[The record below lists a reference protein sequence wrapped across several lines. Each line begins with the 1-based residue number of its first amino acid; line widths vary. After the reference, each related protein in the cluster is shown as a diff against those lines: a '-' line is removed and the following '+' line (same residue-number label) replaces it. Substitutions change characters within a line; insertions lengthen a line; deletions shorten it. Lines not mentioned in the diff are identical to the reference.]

1 MYKKSKMSVIQ
12 GTRNTLTIAWEFFCI
27 ISSHGKVLIK
37 KDMLFTQK
45 CFEITMGLIK
55 FLRIHYLLHAWNQM
69 RIYSIINRQYY
80 GLYLLIV
87 TINKNLI
94 IIKLS
99 QTSCLSHVVLR
110 RPLNSSLL
118 WVCIYSPFI
127 IL

>member
-1 MYKKSKMSVIQ
+1 
-12 GTRNTLTIAWEFFCI
+12 
-27 ISSHGKVLIK
+27 
-37 KDMLFTQK
+37 MLFTQK

-55 FLRIHYLLHAWNQM
+55 VLRIHYLLHVSNQM

-99 QTSCLSHVVLR
+99 QTGC
-110 RPLNSSLL
+110 
-118 WVCIYSPFI
+118 
-127 IL
+127 